1 MEGALNILTFCGL
14 FGTIC
19 FCAILVIYAI
29 LNWLKPAQTKM
40 QRLNIMA
47 GIAFVVLCI
56 LALVH
61 FETTE
66 PLEEQNNRGMA
77 ADSTEYLETNRS
89 STSNQPA
96 QSAEYE
102 EDGKGLVSTTLFFK
116 ISRTAI
122 GGLILGT
129 IVISI
134 IALLIVVIRCIFNG
148 IYNLLSIKSS
158 TGKICTEFQNS
169 ALSGA
174 FKNTTVILVIA
185 LGIFS
190 LFFFLPFLV
199 GEQTKENPIEIWKDG
214 VTKIESIF
222 GFNDEKASSNGTNGD
237 NNNLEDFSSKSV
249 ASYTLIFIIIL
260 GVGIAVVKIL
270 YSIIEQ
276 TLKKKKNVNLIDEY
290 SSPIAL
296 LAVGIALLMLFQQ
309 GDFPK
314 ENRLDTIGALLGA
327 FCTVIFIAAIIILTL
342 EIIRLLMDIREDFIR
357 LEARYIF
364 ISLVGQS
371 ALLLLEML
379 NSIYGAVNSTVS
391 GDPDNNLLQF
401 NATLRQKIVD
411 AMDDNIDV
419 KEISSLTDQIKDV
432 DDSETTFIPFDE
444 NVTKK

>member
-1 MEGALNILTFCGL
+1 ML
-14 FGTIC
+14 F
-19 FCAILVIYAI
+19 
-29 LNWLKPAQTKM
+29 
-40 QRLNIMA
+40 
-47 GIAFVVLCI
+47 
-56 LALVH
+56 
-61 FETTE
+61 
-66 PLEEQNNRGMA
+66 
-77 ADSTEYLETNRS
+77 RS
-89 STSNQPA
+89 
-96 QSAEYE
+96 
-102 EDGKGLVSTTLFFK
+102 
-116 ISRTAI
+116 
-122 GGLILGT
+122 
-129 IVISI
+129 
-134 IALLIVVIRCIFNG
+134 
-148 IYNLLSIKSS
+148 
-158 TGKICTEFQNS
+158 
-169 ALSGA
+169 
-174 FKNTTVILVIA
+174 
-185 LGIFS
+185 
-190 LFFFLPFLV
+190 
-199 GEQTKENPIEIWKDG
+199 
-214 VTKIESIF
+214 
-222 GFNDEKASSNGTNGD
+222 SSNGKNGD